1 MGQLNIPDH
10 SLVYVDT
17 AIFIYTIEKIPHYA
31 QILEPLWDNLE
42 IGKVKVM
49 TSELTLMET
58 LVMPIKQSDSR
69 LIKAYNSML
78 LAGYIDLIPINQSI
92 LTEGARLRGIT
103 NLKTPDAIHLATALL
118 EKCDIF
124 LTNDLGFR
132 KVTDVSILILDQ
144 VLNS

>member
-1 MGQLNIPDH
+1 MGLNLTKNSII
-10 SLVYVDT
+10 YVDT
-17 AIFIYTIEKIPHYA
+17 CIFIYTVESDPNYWSLI
-31 QILEPLWDNLE
+31 QPLWKNLQDGN
-42 IGKVKVM
+42 IKII
-49 TSELTLMET
+49 TSELTLMEV
-58 LVMPIKQSDSR
+58 LVFPLKNNDNQLVEDYKTFLTSSNIELK
-69 LIKAYNSML
+69 
-78 LAGYIDLIPINQSI
+78 PINQSI

-132 KVTDVSILILDQ
+132 KVTDISILILDQ